1 MKSINLKFIL
11 YYISL
16 FIFISLIYFS
26 FQSYTNTFDTK
37 LREIFFEIRGEIPT
51 SEEIVIIDIDEKT
64 LKQLGQ
70 WPFGRDKMAQTLIN
84 LTNAQVGIIG
94 IDIVFAEYDRLSPHT
109 LAKQLNVQGDFLD
122 HDTIFGNIIA
132 NTPTILGYFFSN
144 EKNNNIAPIISSNIV
159 DTKNSD
165 MLLKAN
171 GVISNITPIQQNS
184 YSSGFFNAAPSST
197 GKITQMPLIMKYK
210 DTIYPSLT
218 LEIIRAIRQVK
229 NTTITYE
236 DGILRGISLDE
247 FQIPTDN
254 KGFFTLNFRGPQKS
268 FKYLSFSDIYN
279 NTFEEKDIQGKIVLI
294 GTSVTTLA
302 DLRATVYD
310 LSMPGVE
317 IHATLLDNIFQQDFL
332 YTPTWSVALD
342 ALMIFSL
349 VIILGSILMFLKPV
363 YIFPFIFAISFS
375 LYYYLYDL
383 LFTQGLIVNLFFP
396 LVCIIATTLLTILLK
411 YLEER
416 KNSQFIKAK
425 FAKKVSPAVME
436 DLLQKDDDAFKV
448 KNSELTVFFSDIRD
462 FTKISEK
469 LNDPEKLIHLLN
481 HYMEPMTQEI
491 IHKEGTI
498 DKFIGD
504 AIMAY
509 WNAPQLCSNHADSA
523 LICALKQLQSL
534 KKLNLEIKKEYDLEL
549 DIGIGLNSGLC
560 TVGEMGSLGRSDY
573 TVIGDNVNLA
583 SRVEGLTK
591 FFGVKLIITE
601 HTKKLL
607 QAKYYMKELATVKVK
622 GKEAAT
628 ILYEVID
635 FGEKKSLDD
644 ELYEKA
650 LKKFQNS
657 DLQNALDLFLQLDM
671 TKYFKLNQLYIDAC
685 QKHLNASSKTFN
697 PIFDLD
703 FK

>member
-1 MKSINLKFIL
+1 MKSLNLKFII
-11 YYISL
+11 YYITL

-26 FQSYTNTFDTK
+26 FQSYTNNFDTK
-37 LREIFFEIRGEIPT
+37 LREIFFEIRGEVPA
-51 SEEIVIIDIDEKT
+51 SKEIVIVDIDENT

-94 IDIVFAEYDRLSPHT
+94 IDVVFAEYDRLSPHT
-109 LAKQLNVQGDFLD
+109 LAQQLNVEGDFLD

-132 NTPTILGYFFSN
+132 NTPTILGYFFTN
-144 EKNNNIAPIISSNIV
+144 EENNNIAPNISTNIV
-159 DTKNSD
+159 DNKDSH

-171 GVISNITPIQQNS
+171 GVVANIPPIQQNS

-197 GKITQMPLIMKYK
+197 GKITQMPLVMKYK
-210 DTIYPSLT
+210 DVIYPSLT

-229 NTTITYE
+229 NTNITYE
-236 DGILRGISLDE
+236 DGILRGVSLDD
-247 FQIPTDN
+247 FQIPTDS

-268 FKYLSFSDIYN
+268 FKYLSFADIYN
-279 NTFEEKDIQGKIVLI
+279 NTFDEKDIQGKIVLI

-317 IHATLLDNIFQQDFL
+317 IHATLLDNIFKQDFL
-332 YTPTWSVALD
+332 YMPTWSVALD
-342 ALMIFSL
+342 AIIIFALVLILGYILMI
-349 VIILGSILMFLKPV
+349 LKPM
-363 YIFPFIFAISFS
+363 YIFPFVITLTFG

-383 LFTQGLIVNLFFP
+383 LFTKGLIVNLFFP
-396 LVCIIATTLLTILLK
+396 LVCIIATTLLTTLLK

-416 KNSQFIKAK
+416 KNSQFIKDK

-436 DLLQKDDDAFKV
+436 DLLQKSDDAFKV
-448 KNSELTVFFSDIRD
+448 KNTELTVFFSDIRD

-469 LNDPEKLIHLLN
+469 LNDPEKLINLLN
-481 HYMEPMTQEI
+481 RYMEPMTQKI
-491 IHKEGTI
+491 IQKEGTI

-509 WNAPQLCSNHADSA
+509 WNAPQVCITHADSA
-523 LICALKQLQSL
+523 LTCALKQLESL
-534 KKLNLEIKKEYDLEL
+534 KDLNIIIKEEYDLEL

-573 TVIGDNVNLA
+573 TIIGDNVNLA

-607 QAKYYMKELATVKVK
+607 QGKYYIKELATVKVK
-622 GKEAAT
+622 GKEAST
-628 ILYEVID
+628 TLFEVVD
-635 FGEKKSLDD
+635 FKQEKSDD
-644 ELYEKA
+644 EKLYEKA
-650 LKKFQNS
+650 LLSFQNS

-671 TKYFKLNQLYIDAC
+671 AKYFKLNHLYIDAC
-685 QKHLNASSKTFN
+685 QTHLNKPTKNFN